1 MDTAIIYHSKTGITE
16 RFANSLAEALKQ
28 KGHSVTGIK
37 LQTSAPVKQASVRD
51 KQEISFTNLPDLSAY
66 DLLIFGG
73 PVWAFG
79 SSPVIIAAIKQ
90 CTGLQGKTAIPI
102 ATMGFPLKFLGGTGA
117 LDYMKRELAAR
128 GAKVIPGQVC
138 RQMMKKLDGD
148 IVAATREICSSIG

>member
-1 MDTAIIYHSKTGITE
+1 MDTAIIYHSETGNTE

-79 SSPVIIAAIKQ
+79 PSPVIIAA
-90 CTGLQGKTAIPI
+90 
-102 ATMGFPLKFLGGTGA
+102 
-117 LDYMKRELAAR
+117 
-128 GAKVIPGQVC
+128 
-138 RQMMKKLDGD
+138 
-148 IVAATREICSSIG
+148 